1 MASKDE
7 DHRSKVF
14 LVAFDE
20 DGDKVEEVA
29 IGYDDYYNES
39 SPLIDDGAYR
49 SLRRVVKV
57 VGRIYN
63 SAGEIQS
70 EFENSYGKDGKYLR
84 SRTVHQDGTVREDP

>member
-7 DHRSKVF
+7 EHRSKVF
-14 LVAFDE
+14 LIGFDE
-20 DGDKVEEVA
+20 DGAKVEEVT
-29 IGYDDYYNES
+29 IGYDDYYNQS

-57 VGRIYN
+57 VGTIYN

-70 EFENSYGKDGKYLR
+70 EFDNSYGKHGEYVR
-84 SRTVHQDGTVREDP
+84 SRTVHRDGTVTEDP